1 MRAAAWAQLEQAL
14 SRWTQAGRV
23 ADFWLR
29 DDDAVEPSP
38 ALERLLELGDRHA
51 VPMTLAV
58 IPARAGA
65 ALAER
70 LADAPL
76 VTVALHGWSH
86 QNHAPADEKKQ
97 EFGPH
102 RPHEVML
109 AELRE
114 GEERL
119 RGLFGDRF
127 VPLFVPPWNRT
138 DPSLVSRLPEAG
150 LSSLSAFGPARSSSV
165 PIVNTNVD
173 IIDWHGTRGGRDEA
187 ALVAEIVA
195 QLDRMFDK
203 DAGAVGVLTHHL
215 VHDAAA
221 WAFLERLFG
230 ITAGHPSCHWSS
242 VTRLSSDVSL

>member
-1 MRAAAWAQLEQAL
+1 MKMEDWAGLEQAL
-14 SRWTQAGRV
+14 FRWARAGRV

-38 ALERLLELGDRHA
+38 ALDRLLGLGERHA

-58 IPARAGA
+58 IPARTGA
-65 ALAER
+65 ALAGR
-70 LADAPL
+70 LADAAL

-86 QNHAPADEKKQ
+86 ENHAPADEKKQ

-127 VPLFVPPWNRT
+127 VPLFVPPWNRI
-138 DPSLVSRLPEAG
+138 DLSLVARLPEAG
-150 LSSLSAFGPARSSSV
+150 LSSLSAFGPARSSPVS
-165 PIVNTNVD
+165 IVNTNVD

-203 DAGAVGVLTHHL
+203 DAGAVGILTHHL

-230 ITAGHPSCHWSS
+230 ITAGHPSCHWSP
-242 VTRLSSDVSL
+242 VARLSGGVSL